1 MIPESMMEI
10 IREKLGDKIG
20 EYLIPAPIADT
31 LGSELLAFDAES
43 GTLTARF
50 PVLEKYLNPYGAMQG
65 GMVAAAIDDT
75 LGPLSM
81 LVAPPNLTRRLEI
94 KYSRPVT
101 ADLGHIMVTGKLSER
116 EGRYLTFRAEVRDQQ
131 GTLLAKAKAVHYIVD

>member
-1 MIPESMMEI
+1 M
-10 IREKLGDKIG
+10 
-20 EYLIPAPIADT
+20 
-31 LGSELLAFDAES
+31 
-43 GTLTARF
+43 
-50 PVLEKYLNPYGAMQG
+50 LEKYLNPYGAMQG

-101 ADLGHIMVTGKLSER
+101 ADLGHIMVTGKLAER

-131 GTLLAKAKAVHYIVD
+131 GTLLARAKAVHYVID